1 MPKFQGDP
9 QVTTPPP
16 PQGQNPY
23 AQAPN
28 APMGQQPGQPGSPQQ
43 PYPPQAPYAP
53 FPQQQGAP
61 VPPPVPPK
69 SGAKKALGIIG
80 AVVFAIAILLVKFGI
95 GWWFSQNDAET
106 TSVGSCLHN
115 KGTDSSPDLKE
126 VDCSSSEAEFK
137 VVQKFDG
144 SSDEDKCEG
153 VKGWTIS
160 YIQSGGGHDVVLCLK
175 ETQ

>member
-126 VDCSSSEAEFK
+126 VDCSSSDAEFK